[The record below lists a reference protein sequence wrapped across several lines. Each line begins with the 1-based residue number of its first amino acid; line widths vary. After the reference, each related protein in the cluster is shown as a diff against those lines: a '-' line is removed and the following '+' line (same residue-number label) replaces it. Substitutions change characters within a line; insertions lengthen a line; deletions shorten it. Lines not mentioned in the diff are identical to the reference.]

1 MLIEA
6 PSDPREQKCWPDLNY
21 NLKTYQVSEMFKPL
35 QDNFLMAELFDVEL
49 VEVVDGDVEQATASH
64 IVVDEIVAVGI
75 DRVVQAWNDQSLD
88 CRADFKHY

>member
-1 MLIEA
+1 ML
-6 PSDPREQKCWPDLNY
+6 
-21 NLKTYQVSEMFKPL
+21 KPL

-75 DRVVQAWNDQSLD
+75 DRVVQT
-88 CRADFKHY
+88 